1 LGKNLNLRSNYFLL
15 KMEAK
20 NNMRKKL
27 LIIGICA
34 LFILMPTLV
43 AVPSLSSMKKVK
55 TQIEASSL
63 VTPTPDDYDGTFIG
77 AFGRVYKA
85 ENGSWAKEAY
95 GYLAGVYKQGGRYKR
110 VLAYIY
116 DLNQTQVGYIGF
128 ISANKFLVGKIKNM
142 QNQSAP
148 IVGFI
153 FYNEEY
159 FIGRIM
165 SVVGPAPHIWGA
177 YTPN

>member
-1 LGKNLNLRSNYFLL
+1 MK
-15 KMEAK
+15 
-20 NNMRKKL
+20 KKL
-27 LIIGICA
+27 LIICICA
-34 LFILMPTLV
+34 LFVLMPTLV
-43 AVPSLSSMKKVK
+43 ATPSINPAKKIK
-55 TQIEASSL
+55 LQIEISGLPAPI
-63 VTPTPDDYDGTFIG
+63 VTDYDGTFIG

-95 GYLAGVYKQGGRYKR
+95 GYLAGVYKAGVRYKR
-110 VLAYIY
+110 VLGYIY

-165 SVVGPAPHIWGA
+165 SFFGPAPHIWGA

>member
-1 LGKNLNLRSNYFLL
+1 MK
-15 KMEAK
+15 
-20 NNMRKKL
+20 KKL

-34 LFILMPTLV
+34 LFVLMPTLV
-43 AVPSLSSMKKVK
+43 ATPGQNSAKKIKPQIEVPSL
-55 TQIEASSL
+55 
-63 VTPTPDDYDGTFIG
+63 PTPVLDDYDGTFVG
-77 AFGRVYKA
+77 AIGRVYKA
-85 ENGSWAKEAY
+85 ENGSWVKEAR
-95 GYLAGVYKQGGRYKR
+95 GYLAGVYKSVGKYKR
-110 VLAYIY
+110 VLGYLY
-116 DLNQTQVGYIGF
+116 NLNQTQVGYIGF

-165 SVVGPAPHIWGA
+165 SFFGPAPHIWGA

>member
-1 LGKNLNLRSNYFLL
+1 MFIKN
-15 KMEAK
+15 MEAK
-20 NNMRKKL
+20 SNMNKKL
-27 LIIGICA
+27 LIIGICT
-34 LFILMPTLV
+34 LFVLMPTLV
-43 AVPSLSSMKKVK
+43 AAPSLNSFKKIK
-55 TQIEASSL
+55 TLPTQPLDLSL
-63 VTPTPDDYDGTFIG
+63 PTPTLEEYDGTFIG

-95 GYLAGVYKQGGRYKR
+95 GYLAGVYKQGSRYKR
-110 VLAYIY
+110 VIGYIY

-128 ISANKFLVGKIKNM
+128 ISANRFLFGKIKNM

-165 SVVGPAPHIWGA
+165 SYVGPAPHIWGA